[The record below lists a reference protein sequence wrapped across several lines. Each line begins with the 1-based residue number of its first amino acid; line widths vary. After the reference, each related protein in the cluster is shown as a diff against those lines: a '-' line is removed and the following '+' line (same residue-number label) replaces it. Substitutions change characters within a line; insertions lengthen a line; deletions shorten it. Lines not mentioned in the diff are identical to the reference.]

1 MLANIGFKVRG
12 LACDAGGNNN
22 WLYRLLRLGTNL
34 PSDGWLHSSLV
45 TFENPV
51 IAAAEPIAMWHC
63 SAHNLKAGRNAHLN
77 SDVDGTRDFTT
88 PSGIK
93 FGWGVIKD
101 VYQRDQ
107 KRVQKGFSPDTDLTK
122 GAIIPDRYNKMS
134 VKFSKAAYSY
144 KTINEQISY
153 ISEKLGCSNV
163 LLLKGTFDETKD
175 VIEIYKARC
184 NILQNAMAMATNVN
198 ELEGSFA
205 SLVYSVAIRTI
216 DNELLLCN
224 DRRITAGNIDKI
236 EAFLKDA
243 LSFFEKWQIS
253 TKVRKQNGDKQWEKK
268 GLSAITYQNMRIGA
282 RGFMEYARLILFD
295 ENPP

>member
-1 MLANIGFKVRG
+1 M
-12 LACDAGGNNN
+12 
-22 WLYRLLRLGTNL
+22 
-34 PSDGWLHSSLV
+34 
-45 TFENPV
+45 
-51 IAAAEPIAMWHC
+51 
-63 SAHNLKAGRNAHLN
+63 
-77 SDVDGTRDFTT
+77 
-88 PSGIK
+88 
-93 FGWGVIKD
+93 
-101 VYQRDQ
+101 
-107 KRVQKGFSPDTDLTK
+107 
-122 GAIIPDRYNKMS
+122 
-134 VKFSKAAYSY
+134 
-144 KTINEQISY
+144 
-153 ISEKLGCSNV
+153 
-163 LLLKGTFDETKD
+163 FDETKD

-184 NILQNAMAMATNVN
+184 NILQNAMAMATNMN